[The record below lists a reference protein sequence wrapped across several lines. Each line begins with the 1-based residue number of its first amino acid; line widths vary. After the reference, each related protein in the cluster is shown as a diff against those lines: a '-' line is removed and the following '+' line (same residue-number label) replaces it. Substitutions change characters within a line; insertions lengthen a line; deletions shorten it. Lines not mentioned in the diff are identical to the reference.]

1 MRIDFV
7 FSARSALLTF
17 SRSHRFGSAHF
28 EVRAPVRVN
37 RLVTIFG
44 EQPARHCATMLRCCT
59 RPRALAAP
67 RITMGTDSTYRYY
80 YFTIMSDSD
89 CRSIVV
95 MRWFCITS
103 RFTISLLLSSIGVG
117 VCKCLRSYRL
127 YSYTHT
133 HKQFHVIYVQV
144 ARFSDAS
151 FVNCFNPT
159 QKNDTPHDTYCVYR
173 QSSSISLAQG
183 QRCCDMCALISL
195 PNVAQIFD

>member
-95 MRWFCITS
+95 VAVVLHYLAFYDLSIIIIYRRWS
-103 RFTISLLLSSIGVG
+103 MQMLTIVSIIFIHPHAQAIPRNLRAGGSVFRCF
-117 VCKCLRSYRL
+117 VCEL
-127 YSYTHT
+127 
-133 HKQFHVIYVQV
+133 F
-144 ARFSDAS
+144 
-151 FVNCFNPT
+151 
-159 QKNDTPHDTYCVYR
+159 
-173 QSSSISLAQG
+173 
-183 QRCCDMCALISL
+183 
-195 PNVAQIFD
+195 